1 MVTKG
6 KIKKSGWVA
15 AMMIASV
22 AMALI
27 FSACSKSE
35 PEQQAATPAVKAVEK
50 AKEMAGDA
58 VEAAD
63 KAAESARMLMMP
75 LKVPSKRRRMRPRK
89 VCSPPMIW

>member
-50 AKEMAGDA
+50 A
-58 VEAAD
+58 
-63 KAAESARMLMMP
+63 
-75 LKVPSKRRRMRPRK
+75 
-89 VCSPPMIW
+89 